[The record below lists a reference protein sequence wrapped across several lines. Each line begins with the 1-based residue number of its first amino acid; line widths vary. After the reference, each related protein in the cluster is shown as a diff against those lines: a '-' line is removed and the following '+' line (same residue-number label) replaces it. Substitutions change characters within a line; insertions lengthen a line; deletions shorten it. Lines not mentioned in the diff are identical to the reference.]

1 MAPKRIFLILLLLV
15 LLGGTLRFYDL
26 GKESIWMDEAVS
38 LLEAQQEYPAQIIT
52 LVTQLEGSPYGHH
65 LLLHYWIR
73 YFGNSEFSVR
83 FLSAFFGVLS
93 IPVLFFL
100 AKRLFDV
107 RVALLSSLF
116 FSTAMLQVVY
126 SQEARLYSLF
136 GFLALLST
144 LFLVMLF
151 DSNNNRQRKYLFAY
165 IITMTFAM
173 YVNYVTLFLVILHLF
188 IFYFRT
194 DFKKNKVLF
203 KGWLYSLSIILVLAI
218 PLIKPFVTQ
227 LVSRHSALPA
237 GLAAKGVPFVLAKL
251 GLFFYMLPLLLVLFG
266 FVLAVIFY
274 KKTNVGTKFNE
285 KVVIITL
292 LILGI
297 FYLVFLDVLAH
308 SFSLIRHSYFMVP
321 ALYILMAK
329 SITIFSKRHLKYL
342 VVLAIIALNFF
353 ALFTY
358 YSETTKAP
366 WREAM
371 NDFEEYARDDTI
383 VLIDDSLSSEF
394 LFYYYISNNPFNNSP
409 EYRVKKIP
417 DGVQPAYYDALVI
430 QLNKEDDF
438 WVIATKGFHVGMIE
452 FLNSHY
458 NKSFTTEHK
467 GITLYSYEVNNL
479 K

>member
-38 LLEAQQEYPAQIIT
+38 LLEAQQEYSAQIIT

-83 FLSAFFGVLS
+83 FLSAFFGILS

-173 YVNYVTLFLVILHLF
+173 YVNYVTLFLMILHLF

-237 GLAAKGVPFVLAKL
+237 GLAAKGVPFLA
-251 GLFFYMLPLLLVLFG
+251 PLKPIAPLDDVAKTFPLASVKMI
-266 FVLAVIFY
+266 FVL
-274 KKTNVGTKFNE
+274 
-285 KVVIITL
+285 L
-292 LILGI
+292 
-297 FYLVFLDVLAH
+297 
-308 SFSLIRHSYFMVP
+308 
-321 ALYILMAK
+321 
-329 SITIFSKRHLKYL
+329 
-342 VVLAIIALNFF
+342 
-353 ALFTY
+353 
-358 YSETTKAP
+358 
-366 WREAM
+366 
-371 NDFEEYARDDTI
+371 
-383 VLIDDSLSSEF
+383 
-394 LFYYYISNNPFNNSP
+394 
-409 EYRVKKIP
+409 
-417 DGVQPAYYDALVI
+417 
-430 QLNKEDDF
+430 
-438 WVIATKGFHVGMIE
+438 
-452 FLNSHY
+452 
-458 NKSFTTEHK
+458 
-467 GITLYSYEVNNL
+467 
-479 K
+479 